1 MARYECIMGE
11 TGQHGQLTRSTF
23 QFLYDKLKVNTECF
37 ASPLNWQTVN
47 FCSAFNDCDY
57 WFGSQGS
64 FFDFMPTEDGSF
76 EVNPPFMI
84 HGCSVEDHLQNIFEQ
99 CDNQFALS
107 FVLVYPSSHFL
118 DKAVGNHVLLSRKMG
133 WVKMKI
139 VLVKNHHGYFKG
151 NQHEMVTEH
160 GKVPFVMASHNS
172 TIYILQNI
180 KGSEKYSAW
189 RDDPTFR
196 SSIARVF
203 SEGE

>member
-1 MARYECIMGE
+1 MTIGLGRKVPF
-11 TGQHGQLTRSTF
+11 LT
-23 QFLYDKLKVNTECF
+23 
-37 ASPLNWQTVN
+37 
-47 FCSAFNDCDY
+47 
-57 WFGSQGS
+57 
-64 FFDFMPTEDGSF
+64 FMPTEDGSF

-172 TIYILQNI
+172 TIYITS
-180 KGSEKYSAW
+180 KREGPKKYSAW

>member
-1 MARYECIMGE
+1 
-11 TGQHGQLTRSTF
+11 
-23 QFLYDKLKVNTECF
+23 
-37 ASPLNWQTVN
+37 
-47 FCSAFNDCDY
+47 
-57 WFGSQGS
+57 
-64 FFDFMPTEDGSF
+64 
-76 EVNPPFMI
+76 
-84 HGCSVEDHLQNIFEQ
+84 
-99 CDNQFALS
+99 
-107 FVLVYPSSHFL
+107 
-118 DKAVGNHVLLSRKMG
+118 
-133 WVKMKI
+133 MKI
-139 VLVKNHHGYFKG
+139 VLVKNQHGYFKG